1 MAPRRLLLASVL
13 LPVLFV
19 LSNAAAQSDTT
30 VTGSPISAPSPHT
43 GDILNVAVTP
53 DGQTIYSG
61 GYDGTIKVWRLT
73 TGEFVR
79 TLQGHTACV
88 TTIAFT
94 ADGRLVVSGSED
106 GTIRVWNMVQ
116 GTLMQ
121 TLLCHSAG
129 VMSLAVA
136 PDGRNVISGGA
147 DAGVS
152 SGTVQAALW
161 RWAIAAPLGV
171 ELGAERTKP
180 PLFFLSQNT
189 PNPFNPSTTLRFGLP
204 EAGHVT
210 LAVYDVNG
218 RLVRNLAASRLEAGQ
233 HEVVW
238 DGRDSNGREVAS
250 GVYMARL
257 TAPQGVLT
265 RRMVLVR

>member
-1 MAPRRLLLASVL
+1 LADGELLRT
-13 LPVLFV
+13 LPLPG
-19 LSNAAAQSDTT
+19 SSDAGHLGGIYT
-30 VTGSPISAPSPHT
+30 VAIA
-43 GDILNVAVTP
+43 P

-61 GYDGTIKVWRLT
+61 GYDGTIKVWRLA

-79 TLQGHTACV
+79 SLQGHTACV
-88 TTIAFT
+88 TTIAHT
-94 ADGRLVVSGSED
+94 PDGRSVVSGSED
-106 GTIRVWNMVQ
+106 GTIRVWEMVQ

-161 RWAIAAPLGV
+161 RWAIAPPLGV
-171 ELGAERTKP
+171 DPSAGDNNPRQFT
-180 PLFFLSQNT
+180 LSQNA

-210 LAVYDVNG
+210 LAVYDVRG
-218 RLVRNLAASRLEAGQ
+218 ALVCTLVDQTLVSGVHAVQ
-233 HEVVW
+233 W
-238 DGRDSNGREVAS
+238 DGYDAMGREVAS
-250 GVYMARL
+250 GVYLARL
-257 TAPQGVLT
+257 TAPQGVVT
-265 RRMVLVR
+265 RRMVLLR